1 MTARGGRGSSIT
13 TSGLRDGPMRA
24 PKSACASSML
34 PAAVA
39 AEKEAVERVAA
50 SIIQA
55 HLLVVMAVLLL
66 LAFPLRTANDCQ
78 QFHDGLDLEVLR
90 PVSITHPPEGSMFD
104 YNDLFQWER
113 FITPSI
119 IKVFYWLAIGMSA
132 LFGLSGIISGFA
144 LMSLHPLA
152 GLLWV
157 IASLI
162 GIGIGVM
169 FARIVS
175 EFILIMFRINEHL
188 GAIRQRGSQ
197 MTDDR

>member
-1 MTARGGRGSSIT
+1 
-13 TSGLRDGPMRA
+13 
-24 PKSACASSML
+24 
-34 PAAVA
+34 
-39 AEKEAVERVAA
+39 
-50 SIIQA
+50 
-55 HLLVVMAVLLL
+55 
-66 LAFPLRTANDCQ
+66 
-78 QFHDGLDLEVLR
+78 
-90 PVSITHPPEGSMFD
+90 MFD

-132 LFGLSGIISGFA
+132 LFGLSGIISGLA

-152 GLLWV
+152 GLLWI

-188 GAIRQRGSQ
+188 GAIRQRGGQ
-197 MTDDR
+197 MTDDSDR

>member
-1 MTARGGRGSSIT
+1 
-13 TSGLRDGPMRA
+13 
-24 PKSACASSML
+24 ML
-34 PAAVA
+34 PAAVKGQEGA
-39 AEKEAVERVAA
+39 PESVAA

-55 HLLVVMAVLLL
+55 NQLCLHNGS
-66 LAFPLRTANDCQ
+66 LAFGAYLRTANDCQ
-78 QFHDGLDLEVLR
+78 QFHDRLDLER
-90 PVSITHPPEGSMFD
+90 CCTAFGHSPPEGSMFD

-132 LFGLSGIISGFA
+132 LFGLSGIISGLA

-152 GLLWV
+152 GLLWI

-188 GAIRQRGSQ
+188 GAIRQRGGQ
-197 MTDDR
+197 MSDDR